1 MIQWDNF
8 TEEYDKENQRK
19 QFHGYWRNSPITDK
33 PEKYY
38 PAYKRYYKIITGIF
52 IMLPLFALATFV
64 NVCFMNM
71 DGTIQDGT
79 VFSIPFLN
87 NLHKEGAIF
96 DMNGILINILPI
108 LQAQAIAY
116 MNSLFGKIA
125 VYTTERENH
134 KVKSN
139 YENTV
144 ILKRYIFEFM
154 DNYMCFFYIAFVN
167 QDFTSLKSQIV
178 SFY

>member
-1 MIQWDNF
+1 M
-8 TEEYDKENQRK
+8 
-19 QFHGYWRNSPITDK
+19 
-33 PEKYY
+33 
-38 PAYKRYYKIITGIF
+38 
-52 IMLPLFALATFV
+52 MLPLFVLATFV

-79 VFSIPFLN
+79 VFCIPFLS

-96 DMNGILINILPI
+96 DLNGILVNLLPI

-116 MNSLFGKIA
+116 MNSQFGKIA

-167 QDFTSLKSQIV
+167 QDFTALKSQIV
-178 SFY
+178 SFIFNYSFKRG

>member
-1 MIQWDNF
+1 
-8 TEEYDKENQRK
+8 
-19 QFHGYWRNSPITDK
+19 
-33 PEKYY
+33 
-38 PAYKRYYKIITGIF
+38 
-52 IMLPLFALATFV
+52 
-64 NVCFMNM
+64 MNM
-71 DGTIQDGT
+71 DGTIQDNT
-79 VFSIPFLN
+79 VFSIPFLS
-87 NLHKEGAIF
+87 NLHREGGIF
-96 DMNGILINILPI
+96 DLNGILVNILPI

-116 MNSLFGKIA
+116 MNSTFGKIA

-167 QDFTSLKSQIV
+167 QDFASLKSQIV
-178 SFY
+178 SYTNIKYISIITNL